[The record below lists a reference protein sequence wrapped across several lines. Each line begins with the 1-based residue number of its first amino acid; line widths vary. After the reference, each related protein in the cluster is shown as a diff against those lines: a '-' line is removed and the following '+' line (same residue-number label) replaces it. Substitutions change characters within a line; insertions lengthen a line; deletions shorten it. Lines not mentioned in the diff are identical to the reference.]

1 LWEARDVIVDRPAR
15 PAAAA
20 VALALLASAGVAVAK
35 PSAKT
40 SPKVVDPGKAVYIT
54 AKGLPAKT
62 RYKGFATLIGFP
74 QEAHCL
80 YQQFK
85 YKKTDSKGTVK
96 IKLPGTSKYNGTWCR
111 GRKYRVEFTGPRI
124 LSPRAKTGFHVTGT
138 VPPLG
143 G

>member
-1 LWEARDVIVDRPAR
+1 MTVDSPAR

-20 VALALLASAGVAVAK
+20 VVLALLASAGAAVAK
-35 PSAKT
+35 PSAKAT
-40 SPKVVDPGKAVYIT
+40 PSVVDPGKPVYIS
-54 AKGLPAKT
+54 AKGLPAKA
-62 RYKGFATLIGFP
+62 RYKAFATLNGFP
-74 QEAHCL
+74 KEAHCL
-80 YQQFK
+80 YGQFK

-111 GRKYRVEFTGPRI
+111 GRKYTVELIGPRV
-124 LSPRAKTGFHVTGT
+124 LSPRAKTKFRVTGT